1 MGSSCES
8 RSDSTIDKASS
19 ILEATVSVKTQ
30 EKMRAVVISK
40 FGEPEV
46 LKVEQVDAPQP
57 ERGEVRVRVKATAVN
72 RADVVQRLGNYP
84 APPDCPQNIPGLEFA
99 GVVDAI
105 GDGAGPWKIGDRVFG
120 LCGGG
125 AYAEYVVVHGR
136 TLAPIPQNL
145 SFIEAAAVPEVF
157 ITAYDALVCQM
168 RLVPGDNVLISAVG
182 SGVGTAAVQIV
193 KALGARS
200 IGSSRTIE
208 KLDQAK
214 KLGMDDGIVVNDGK
228 FAEEVLKLTGGHG
241 VDLVLELTGGAY
253 VEEDIACLAP
263 QGRLIVVGLVAGA
276 KANVN
281 LGKVLS
287 NRLEIKGTTLRRRP
301 LEEKIQVT
309 NVFIKQILPLFEKG
323 LLKPIVAETFKLES
337 AAEAHHFM
345 QADKN
350 FGKVILSLD
359 SQFEAIENHS
369 ANVK

>member
-1 MGSSCES
+1 M
-8 RSDSTIDKASS
+8 
-19 ILEATVSVKTQ
+19 SVKTQ
-30 EKMRAVVISK
+30 EKMRAVIITK

-46 LKVEQVDAPQP
+46 LEVKQVEAPQP
-57 ERGEVRVRVKATAVN
+57 ERGEVRVKIMATSVN

-105 GDGAGPWKIGDRVFG
+105 GDGAGDWKKGDRVFG

-136 TLAPIPQNL
+136 TLAPIPANL
-145 SFIEAAAVPEVF
+145 SFTEAAAIPEVF
-157 ITAYDALVCQM
+157 MTAYDALVSQM
-168 RLVPGDNVLISAVG
+168 RLVSGDNVLISAVG

-200 IGSSRTIE
+200 IGTSRTKE
-208 KLDQAK
+208 KLEQAK
-214 KLGMDDGIVVNDGK
+214 KLGLDDGILVQDGK
-228 FAEEVLKLTGGHG
+228 FAEEVLKVTGGKG
-241 VDLVLELTGGAY
+241 IDLVLELTGGAY

-287 NRLEIKGTTLRRRP
+287 NRLEIKGTTMRRRP
-301 LEEKIQVT
+301 LEEKIQANNIFV
-309 NVFIKQILPLFEKG
+309 KQVLPLFEKG
-323 LLKPIVAETFKLES
+323 LLKPIVAKTFKLEE

-350 FGKVILSLD
+350 FGKVVLSLD
-359 SQFEAIENHS
+359 S
-369 ANVK
+369 

>member
-1 MGSSCES
+1 MKQSQISE
-8 RSDSTIDKASS
+8 AS
-19 ILEATVSVKTQ
+19 VSVKTQ

-46 LKVEQVDAPQP
+46 LKVQEVETPQP
-57 ERGEVRVRVKATAVN
+57 ERGEVRVQVKATSVN
-72 RADVVQRLGNYP
+72 RADVMQRLGKYP
-84 APPDCPQNIPGLEFA
+84 APSDCPQDIPGLEFA

-105 GDGAGPWKIGDRVFG
+105 GDGAGDWKKGDRVFG

-136 TLAPIPQNL
+136 TIAPIPANL
-145 SFIEAAAVPEVF
+145 SFSEAAAIPEVF
-157 ITAYDALVCQM
+157 ITAYDALVSQM

-200 IGSSRTIE
+200 IGTSRTQE

-214 KLGMDDGIVVNDGK
+214 ELGMDDGILVGDGK
-228 FAEEVLKLTGGHG
+228 FSEQVLKLTGGRG

-253 VEEDIACLAP
+253 VEEDIDCLAA

-287 NRLEIKGTTLRRRP
+287 SRLEIKGTTLRRRP

-309 NVFIKQILPLFEKG
+309 NVFAKQILPLFEKG
-323 LLKPIVAETFKLES
+323 LLKPIIAETFKLEN

-350 FGKVILSLD
+350 FGKVILTL
-359 SQFEAIENHS
+359 
-369 ANVK
+369 

>member
-1 MGSSCES
+1 M
-8 RSDSTIDKASS
+8 
-19 ILEATVSVKTQ
+19 SVKTQ
-30 EKMRAVVISK
+30 EKMRAVIITK

-46 LKVEQVDAPQP
+46 LKVEQVEAPQP
-57 ERGEVRVRVKATAVN
+57 ERGEVRVRVMATSVN

-99 GVVDAI
+99 GIVDAI
-105 GDGAGPWKIGDRVFG
+105 GDGAGDWKTGDRVFG

-136 TLAPIPQNL
+136 TLAPIPANL
-145 SFIEAAAVPEVF
+145 SFTEAAAIPEVF
-157 ITAYDALVCQM
+157 MTAYDALVSQM
-168 RLVPGDNVLISAVG
+168 RLVSGDDVLISAVG

-200 IGSSRTIE
+200 IGTSRTKD
-208 KLDQAK
+208 KLEQAK
-214 KLGMDDGIVVNDGK
+214 KLGLDDGILVQDGK
-228 FAEEVLKLTGGHG
+228 FAEEVLKVTGGKG
-241 VDLVLELTGGAY
+241 IDLVLELTGGAY

-287 NRLEIKGTTLRRRP
+287 NRLEIKGTTMRRRP
-301 LEEKIQVT
+301 LEEKIQANNIFV
-309 NVFIKQILPLFEKG
+309 KQVLPLFEKG
-323 LLKPIVAETFKLES
+323 LLKPIVAKIFKLEE

-350 FGKVILSLD
+350 FGKVVLSLE
-359 SQFEAIENHS
+359 S
-369 ANVK
+369 

>member
-1 MGSSCES
+1 M
-8 RSDSTIDKASS
+8 
-19 ILEATVSVKTQ
+19 SVKTQ
-30 EKMRAVVISK
+30 EKMRAVIITK

-46 LKVEQVDAPQP
+46 LEVKQVEAPQP
-57 ERGEVRVRVKATAVN
+57 ERGEVRVKIMATSVN

-105 GDGAGPWKIGDRVFG
+105 GDGAGDWKKGDRVFG

-136 TLAPIPQNL
+136 TLAPIPANL
-145 SFIEAAAVPEVF
+145 SFTEAAAIPEVF
-157 ITAYDALVCQM
+157 MTAYDALVSQM
-168 RLVPGDNVLISAVG
+168 RLVSGDNVLISAVG

-200 IGSSRTIE
+200 IGTSRTKE
-208 KLDQAK
+208 KLEQAK
-214 KLGMDDGIVVNDGK
+214 KLGLDDGILVQDGK
-228 FAEEVLKLTGGHG
+228 FAEEVLKVTGGKG
-241 VDLVLELTGGAY
+241 IDLVLELTGGAY

-287 NRLEIKGTTLRRRP
+287 NRLEIKGTTMRRRP
-301 LEEKIQVT
+301 LEEKIQANNIFV
-309 NVFIKQILPLFEKG
+309 KQVLPLFEKG
-323 LLKPIVAETFKLES
+323 LLKPIVAKTFKLEE

-350 FGKVILSLD
+350 FGKVVLSLE
-359 SQFEAIENHS
+359 S
-369 ANVK
+369 

>member
-1 MGSSCES
+1 M
-8 RSDSTIDKASS
+8 
-19 ILEATVSVKTQ
+19 SVKTQ
-30 EKMRAVVISK
+30 EKMRAVIITK

-46 LKVEQVDAPQP
+46 LKVEQVEAPQP
-57 ERGEVRVRVKATAVN
+57 ERGEVRVRVMATSVN

-99 GVVDAI
+99 GIVDAI
-105 GDGAGPWKIGDRVFG
+105 GDGAGDWKTGDRVFG

-136 TLAPIPQNL
+136 TLAPIPANL
-145 SFIEAAAVPEVF
+145 SFTEAAAIPEVF
-157 ITAYDALVCQM
+157 MTAYDALVSQM
-168 RLVPGDNVLISAVG
+168 RLVSGDNVLISAVG

-200 IGSSRTIE
+200 IGTSRTKD
-208 KLDQAK
+208 KLEQAK
-214 KLGMDDGIVVNDGK
+214 KLGLDDGILVQDGK
-228 FAEEVLKLTGGHG
+228 FAEEVLKVTGGKG
-241 VDLVLELTGGAY
+241 IDLVLELTGGAY

-276 KANVN
+276 KASVN

-287 NRLEIKGTTLRRRP
+287 NRLEIKGTTMRRRP
-301 LEEKIQVT
+301 LEEKIQANNIFV
-309 NVFIKQILPLFEKG
+309 KQVLPLFEKG
-323 LLKPIVAETFKLES
+323 LLKPIVAKIFKLEE

-350 FGKVILSLD
+350 FGKVVLSLE
-359 SQFEAIENHS
+359 S
-369 ANVK
+369 

>member
-1 MGSSCES
+1 M
-8 RSDSTIDKASS
+8 
-19 ILEATVSVKTQ
+19 SVKTQ
-30 EKMRAVVISK
+30 EKMRAVIITK

-46 LKVEQVDAPQP
+46 LKVEQVEAPQP
-57 ERGEVRVRVKATAVN
+57 ERGEVRVRVMATSVN

-99 GVVDAI
+99 GIVDAI
-105 GDGAGPWKIGDRVFG
+105 GDGAGDWKKGDRVFG

-136 TLAPIPQNL
+136 TLAPVPAHL
-145 SFIEAAAVPEVF
+145 SFTEVAAIPEVF
-157 ITAYDALVCQM
+157 MTAYDALVSQM
-168 RLVPGDNVLISAVG
+168 RLVSGDNVLISAVG

-200 IGSSRTIE
+200 IGTSRTKD
-208 KLDQAK
+208 KLEQAK
-214 KLGMDDGIVVNDGK
+214 QLGLDEGILVQDGK
-228 FAEEVLKLTGGHG
+228 FAEEVLKVTGGKG
-241 VDLVLELTGGAY
+241 VDLVLELTGGGY

-287 NRLEIKGTTLRRRP
+287 NRLEIKGTTMRRRP
-301 LEEKIQVT
+301 LEEKIQANNIFV
-309 NVFIKQILPLFEKG
+309 KQVLPLFEKG
-323 LLKPIVAETFKLES
+323 LLKPIIAKTFRLEE

-350 FGKVILSLD
+350 FGKVILNLES
-359 SQFEAIENHS
+359 
-369 ANVK
+369 